1 MPNGVTKQTKSKWI
15 KFWFAS
21 LDFKWLWLVAGS
33 RYFQWDGW
41 EAVAVLDEAGVLT
54 IKGWGG
60 GTISNVLKRVE

>member
-33 RYFQWDGW
+33 RYFQWDG
-41 EAVAVLDEAGVLT
+41 
-54 IKGWGG
+54 
-60 GTISNVLKRVE
+60 